1 MKKTLIALAVLAA
14 SGASFAQSSVTLS
27 GKLAFGYQK
36 DAAGVTSAGVTDGD
50 LRVTATED
58 LGGGLK
64 ATAAAEFGNR
74 GRDNANGARD
84 ASITVSGGFGSVQV
98 GAVEAGNGIMGN
110 GMGGAPVSLNNGFD
124 GLVLSGAS
132 NVDII
137 KLNLP
142 TFSGFTP
149 SVSYTDGTSLANGSA
164 KATSTGFG
172 VTYAAGPLSANA
184 DITNFNNTDVAAA
197 AAVSAVAGNAGTAAV
212 TASNGAD
219 SRTRFAVSYDLGVVK
234 LGVGY
239 QTIKFTDNV
248 TNKQTVF
255 GFSAPVGALKLGAA
269 YATNNQ
275 VYGTGTLTK
284 NYANK
289 SAWVYAAD
297 YSLSK
302 RTALNL
308 SVASAPKVGTST
320 ASIKESQYRV
330 RVLHAF

>member
-1 MKKTLIALAVLAA
+1 LEKLSMKKTLIALAVLAA

-36 DAAGVTSAGVTDGD
+36 NAAGLTAAGVTDGD
-50 LRVTATED
+50 LKVTATED

-74 GRDNANGARD
+74 GRDNANSARD
-84 ASITVSGGFGSVQV
+84 ASITVSGDFGSLMV
-98 GAVEAGNGIMGN
+98 GAIEAGNGIIGN
-110 GMGGAPVSLNNGFD
+110 GMGGAPVSLNTGFD

-149 SVSYTDGTSLANGSA
+149 SVSYTDGTSTATGSTG
-164 KATSTGFG
+164 ATSTGFG

-184 DITNFNNTDVAAA
+184 DITNFNN
-197 AAVSAVAGNAGTAAV
+197 GTGGV
-212 TASNGAD
+212 D
-219 SRTRFAVSYDLGVVK
+219 SRTRVAAAYDLGVVK
-234 LGVGY
+234 LGAGY
-239 QTIKFTDNV
+239 QTVKYTDNA

-255 GFSAPVGALKLGAA
+255 GFSAPVGALKVGAS

-275 VYGTGTLTK
+275 AYGSAVTTATYG
-284 NYANK
+284 AK

-302 RTALNL
+302 RTALNVSL
-308 SVASAPKVGTST
+308 SSTPKVGTST
-320 ASIKESQYRV
+320 ASITESQYRV
-330 RVLHAF
+330 RLLHAF